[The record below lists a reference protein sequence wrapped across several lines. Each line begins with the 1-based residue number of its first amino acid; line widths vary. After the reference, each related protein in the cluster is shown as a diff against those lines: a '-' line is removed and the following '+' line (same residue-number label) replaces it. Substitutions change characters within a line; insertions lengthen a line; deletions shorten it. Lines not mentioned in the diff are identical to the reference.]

1 MVNNWSHIHSTVS
14 KYSELGANYE
24 RQARTY
30 AHPLHHENK
39 HLQSNTFVIM
49 VYATQANH
57 YLGCCKGAEVSA
69 L

>member
-1 MVNNWSHIHSTVS
+1 LISYTHSTVN
-14 KYSELGANYE
+14 KYSELETNYE

-30 AHPLHHENK
+30 AHPLHQENK
-39 HLQSNTFVIM
+39 HLPSNTLVVM

-57 YLGCCKGAEVSA
+57 YLGCCKGAEFSA